1 MSSLD
6 DGQRARPTRKWISLV
21 NPRDPKMN
29 QTCDYDVKDRTRL
42 FQMIARCKAEGFL
55 IHSVESGS
63 NIWDLIMDDATGF
76 SEQVYKFSPH
86 FLPDNWIEEQWENG
100 FYITAIAGD
109 DDGSSLVVMSR
120 GTRFHDKQVYKVCES
135 IPYKWM
141 ERKWK
146 EGYSV
151 TARASAGK
159 KWAIVMSKGAGF
171 SKLQVVEFDS
181 NYPSKRIHERWDSGY
196 DTTAMADTADQFAF
210 ARREPSTM
218 IIRPR

>member
-1 MSSLD
+1 MHLIRIVLLSVAQMSSL

-21 NPRDPKMN
+21 NLHDPKMN

-42 FQMIARCKAEGFL
+42 FQMIAKWKAEGFL
-55 IHSVESGS
+55 IHSVESCF

-76 SEQVYKFSPH
+76 SEQVYKLSPH

-120 GTRFHDKQVYKVCES
+120 GTPFHDRQVYKVCES

-141 ERKWK
+141 ERK
-146 EGYSV
+146 
-151 TARASAGK
+151 
-159 KWAIVMSKGAGF
+159 
-171 SKLQVVEFDS
+171 
-181 NYPSKRIHERWDSGY
+181 
-196 DTTAMADTADQFAF
+196 
-210 ARREPSTM
+210 
-218 IIRPR
+218 